1 MRRHY
6 DGWPI
11 VIGPDTR
18 SFARLRR
25 ECNCNSE
32 ITWLG
37 SIAYERSS
45 DDFLKVLLG
54 VLMDIKIF

>member
-1 MRRHY
+1 MKRLY

-18 SFARLRR
+18 SFAKMRQ
-25 ECNCNSE
+25 ECNCISE

-37 SIAYERSS
+37 SIAYERSPT
-45 DDFLKVLLG
+45 DFLKVFFEMVFG
-54 VLMDIKIF
+54 W